1 MNFNRFQECKDES
14 FIIPS
19 SLFQIVKPFAFVE
32 IHYELNETKS
42 KHFFEKLQ
50 KFTNNSFRMA
60 IMWKTRNRQS
70 LFPLKDKDDYKS
82 CVFYKGYCSCDLRY
96 IGETKR
102 NTEVR
107 WSEHNN
113 PTISSE
119 PSNTFEATSTSI
131 LHGLSFQILQKMLRT
146 RKT

>member
-60 IMWKTRNRQS
+60 IMWKTRNRRAFS
-70 LFPLKDKDDYKS
+70 TKDIVLVIYVTLVKPNVIRKLD
-82 CVFYKGYCSCDLRY
+82 
-96 IGETKR
+96 
-102 NTEVR
+102 EV
-107 WSEHNN
+107 N
-113 PTISSE
+113 I
-119 PSNTFEATSTSI
+119 I
-131 LHGLSFQILQKMLRT
+131 IQL
-146 RKT
+146 